1 MMFNK
6 VTYTVTF
13 CILIVTAL
21 YMLIYT
27 GLTGILLYASVT
39 LILLGVLDQFEIAI
53 AISVLCAIFY
63 VYYLKNYFKRMEN
76 FVGTE
81 QQKEPEKPKQKET
94 FKDVTG
100 VYGSYIEGFAPA
112 NDKKEPLDGHSS
124 TSNPDTP
131 NPKDTVKN
139 EVKVATTTDV
149 TDKKAEGDKVQGF
162 KNEKMSENAIVEDE
176 FKSAT
181 NHLFKLGKM
190 PSEHKDGPML
200 DAGSTLLK
208 AMGSFK
214 PEQIN
219 AMSTDTK
226 QLLET
231 QKDLMKM
238 LNQMRPVLA
247 DGKELLNTFSGMFG
261 NNGLKL

>member
-1 MMFNK
+1 MFNK

-21 YMLIYT
+21 YMLMYT

-63 VYYLKNYFKRMEN
+63 VYYLKNYFRRMEN
-76 FVGTE
+76 FVPT
-81 QQKEPEKPKQKET
+81 QVKQLPKQPQEEK

-100 VYGSYIEGFAPA
+100 VYESFIEGFAPA
-112 NDKKEPLDGHSS
+112 NDKKETLDGHSS

-139 EVKVATTTDV
+139 EVKVATTTD
-149 TDKKAEGDKVQGF
+149 TPDEPDKVQGF
-162 KNEKMSENAIVEDE
+162 KNEKMSENGIVEDE

>member
-21 YMLIYT
+21 YMLMYT
-27 GLTGILLYASVT
+27 GLTGILLYASIT

-63 VYYLKNYFKRMEN
+63 VYYLKNYFRRMEN
-76 FVGTE
+76 FVGT
-81 QQKEPEKPKQKET
+81 QVKQLPKQPQEEK

-100 VYGSYIEGFAPA
+100 VYGAYIEGFAPA
-112 NDKKEPLDGHSS
+112 NDKKETLDGHSS

-139 EVKVATTTDV
+139 EVKVATTTDAPDA
-149 TDKKAEGDKVQGF
+149 TETKQGF

-190 PSEHKDGPML
+190 PSEHTDGPML